1 MRMRVGQSSLDAG
14 LDPDWFGR
22 DERLERI
29 RDAVDWE
36 GVSRLLSGVHDA
48 SEGRPAFPPVV
59 MARVLLLKH
68 WLGASDEHMSR
79 SLRTDVSHMR
89 FAGLGKD
96 RPGPSAATIGR
107 FHSLLAE
114 RGLAE
119 AMFHEINR
127 QLEDGGMVL
136 KEGTIADSTIVA
148 AATRR
153 TGPGD
158 EAGDPDA
165 APSNPGS
172 RRQGCK
178 LHIGMDEESQIVRK
192 ARVVQASEN
201 DLTEPEKMIV
211 GDEEAFYTDRGY
223 SSAGLSERLAE
234 MGIKDRTMRRTNK
247 HDGPLVR
254 WEKRRNELI
263 SALRAPVESVFG
275 TCKRSLGMRRAR
287 YVGMRKVAAELHF
300 KLMAYNLIRFAPVRS
315 TAGWTF
321 RPLKRRLSPE

>member
-1 MRMRVGQSSLDAG
+1 MRAILTPR
-14 LDPDWFGR
+14 R
-22 DERLERI
+22 RI
-29 RDAVDWE
+29 RGAAVKAA
-36 GVSRLLSGVHDA
+36 SFTSG
-48 SEGRPAFPPVV
+48 
-59 MARVLLLKH
+59 
-68 WLGASDEHMSR
+68 W
-79 SLRTDVSHMR
+79 T
-89 FAGLGKD
+89 
-96 RPGPSAATIGR
+96 
-107 FHSLLAE
+107 
-114 RGLAE
+114 
-119 AMFHEINR
+119 
-127 QLEDGGMVL
+127 
-136 KEGTIADSTIVA
+136 
-148 AATRR
+148 
-153 TGPGD
+153 
-158 EAGDPDA
+158 
-165 APSNPGS
+165 
-172 RRQGCK
+172 
-178 LHIGMDEESQIVRK
+178 EESQIVRK

-247 HDGPLVR
+247 HDGPPVR

-315 TAGWTF
+315 SAGWTF